1 MKIRRK
7 IFGMVV
13 LVLSV
18 ALLFVYLFSQGVVLN
33 HYKALEAKDI
43 RENTDRALLAV
54 KNQFAMMQVNLSNY
68 SAWDDTLSFVQHF
81 TGNVEEDP
89 YLTSNYVNY
98 FFVQN
103 ELQVMTMFDENRQL
117 LYGRYY
123 EGAEDRQVP
132 VPEDLLAQIV
142 DPDVGLLTHTHARS
156 QKQGFLK
163 TGSGVMMIV
172 SQPITNSDRSGM
184 IGGTIVFGR
193 LLTPEKVAK
202 IAEKTRT
209 NLSVM
214 PYVAEQ
220 FPALNTQ
227 NTRHIER
234 TERDL
239 IREQALLTDLYGDPL
254 LVVEVD
260 KHREIYNQGERTLS
274 SIFWMLVVIAVLSA
288 SAFSMFIYQVI
299 LQRIVSLRR
308 AVAEITATR
317 TSGSRVPVQGTDEI
331 TDLQR
336 AFNLL
341 LESVEH
347 SEETIKRQANL
358 DPLTELPN
366 RRLFAEQLQRA
377 LDEAK
382 RKDGK
387 VAVLFVDLDNF
398 KEINDR
404 HGHDCGDQLLRQL
417 SERLTVFLGPYG
429 TISRLGGDEFT
440 VLLPN
445 VSLGD
450 VERAQQCLNRGLSQP
465 FEVNGMRVPVS
476 ASVGISLYPNDGQD
490 PHALIKAADTAMFRI
505 KEAGRRGMETDED
518 MQRRQLLEQHLQHA
532 VEQGE
537 LRLMYQPIQDLRT
550 GSIIGAEAL
559 LRWHHPLFGNVSPSE
574 FIPIAEKSGSILE
587 IGNWVLRTA
596 CLQGKQWHAW
606 QDTRFRM
613 AVNLSAVQMEQE
625 DLLEQIEAI
634 LADTGMNPEML
645 ELEITESTMMRN
657 VDEVIRKLEAL
668 KAMGIS
674 ISIDDFGTGYSSL
687 SYLQKLSVN
696 NLKVDRSFVNDL
708 AHSDGDMTIAK
719 AVIDLGHNLNMHVIA
734 EGVET
739 EEQKTLLQALG
750 CDQVQGYLIGKPMG
764 AEEFT
769 ERLAGV

>member
-7 IFGMVV
+7 ILGMVV

-81 TGNVEEDP
+81 TGNVEEAP

-103 ELQVMTMFDENRQL
+103 ELQVMTMFDASQQLIYGRFYERAENRQ
-117 LYGRYY
+117 
-123 EGAEDRQVP
+123 VSI
-132 VPEDLLAQIV
+132 PEDLLAQIV
-142 DPDVGLLTHTHARS
+142 DQDAGLLTHTHAKS
-156 QKQGFLK
+156 QKQGFLN
-163 TGSGVMMIV
+163 TASGVMMIV
-172 SQPITNSDRSGM
+172 SQPITTSDRTGM

-234 TERDL
+234 PEQDL
-239 IREQALLTDLYGDPL
+239 IREQALLTDLHGDPL

-260 KHREIYNQGERTLS
+260 KHREIYKQGERTLS
-274 SIFWMLVVIAVLSA
+274 SIFWMLVIIAILAA

-299 LQRIVSLRR
+299 LQRIVSLRQ
-308 AVAEITATR
+308 AVGEITATR
-317 TSGSRVPVQGTDEI
+317 TYGTRVPVQGTDEI

-387 VAVLFVDLDNF
+387 VAVLFIDLNNF

-417 SERLTVFLGPYG
+417 GERLTVFLGPYG

-440 VLLPN
+440 VLLPD
-445 VSLGD
+445 VSRGD
-450 VERAQQCLNRGLSQP
+450 VERAQHCLNIGLSQP

-505 KEAGRRGMETDED
+505 KEAGRRGVETDED
-518 MQRRQLLEQHLQHA
+518 MQRRQLLEQHLRHA

-574 FIPIAEKSGSILE
+574 FIPIAEESGSILD

-625 DLLEQIEAI
+625 DLLEQIETI
-634 LADTGMNPEML
+634 LAETGLNPEML
-645 ELEITESTMMRN
+645 ELEITESTMMQN
-657 VDEVIRKLEAL
+657 VEEVIRKLEAL

-687 SYLQKLSVN
+687 AYLQKLSVN

-750 CDQVQGYLIGKPMG
+750 CDQVQGYLIGRPMG